1 MSSRTSSSLGSKMLF
16 PSRRQRT
23 LCAATRVSWSTV
35 CLLRSCCTV
44 PMMVLAITT
53 PKKVM
58 FAKDPTNAR
67 QSASTIKTRLKNVKI
82 LSRMISVS
90 LRVGEAAARLSSP
103 AAMRWAACSAVRPLA
118 GSVSSSGTCG
128 RSGCGWAAA
137 GCLPAGR
144 GNCNFDK
151 ALSPS
156 FYNNIGM
163 SFYYKRDCMNK
174 YSAHSIIPDFIY
186 ALNFSLAAHSS
197 RVLPFLQKNP
207 CPTLDKHLFPG
218 YNITCSLWMISSAG

>member
-1 MSSRTSSSLGSKMLF
+1 MLPPQGSAG
-16 PSRRQRT
+16 PPCAC
-23 LCAATRVSWSTV
+23 CAALHRANDGIGNHNPQKGHVREGPHQ
-35 CLLRSCCTV
+35 CQAKRQHDKNQIEKRKNIIPNDLG
-44 PMMVLAITT
+44 
-53 PKKVM
+53 
-58 FAKDPTNAR
+58 FAP
-67 QSASTIKTRLKNVKI
+67 
-82 LSRMISVS
+82 
-90 LRVGEAAARLSSP
+90 VGEAAAWLSSP

-186 ALNFSLAAHSS
+186 ALNFALAAHSS
-197 RVLPFLQKNP
+197 RALAFFTKKSLPNALSN
-207 CPTLDKHLFPG
+207 TYFPAIILLVRYG
-218 YNITCSLWMISSAG
+218 LISSAG

>member
-1 MSSRTSSSLGSKMLF
+1 M
-16 PSRRQRT
+16 RRHK
-23 LCAATRVSWSTV
+23 VSWSTV
-35 CLLRSCCTV
+35 RLLRSCCTV

-67 QSASTIKTRLKNVKI
+67 QSASTIKTRLKKRKNI
-82 LSRMISVS
+82 IPNDLGFAPGRRSRRTVIQPRRHALGCLVPRFRPW
-90 LRVGEAAARLSSP
+90 LGLFPAAAP
-103 AAMRWAACSAVRPLA
+103 AAFGLWL
-118 GSVSSSGTCG
+118 
-128 RSGCGWAAA
+128 
-137 GCLPAGR
+137 GR
-144 GNCNFDK
+144 GRLFACRARQLYFDK

-186 ALNFSLAAHSS
+186 ALNFALAAHSS
-197 RVLPFLQKNP
+197 RALAFLQKKIPAQRLTN
-207 CPTLDKHLFPG
+207 TYFPAIILLVRYG
-218 YNITCSLWMISSAG
+218 

>member
-1 MSSRTSSSLGSKMLF
+1 
-16 PSRRQRT
+16 
-23 LCAATRVSWSTV
+23 
-35 CLLRSCCTV
+35 
-44 PMMVLAITT
+44 
-53 PKKVM
+53 
-58 FAKDPTNAR
+58 
-67 QSASTIKTRLKNVKI
+67 
-82 LSRMISVS
+82 MISVS

-163 SFYYKRDCMNK
+163 PFYYKRDCMNK

-186 ALNFSLAAHSS
+186 ALNFALAAHSS